1 MKYKLIINLKTYE
14 EGSSENAV
22 KIAKIV
28 KKLENDAKKKD
39 VEIILACQLIDIKE
53 IVSLGVKTYS
63 QHIDEYSFGANTGWV
78 IAESLKMAGVSGTLI
93 SHSEHILSLDEIDKR
108 IKKSREAGI
117 ECCVCARTKKD
128 ASDISKLNPDFIAVE
143 PKELIG
149 GDVSISSAKPEL
161 IEESVKAVKG
171 LPLLVGAGVKNSTDV
186 KKGIELGARGIL
198 VASGVVK
205 AKDVEKAIKDLLSG
219 F

>member
-14 EGSSENAV
+14 ESTCENAI
-22 KIAKIV
+22 KIAKIA
-28 KKLENDAKKKD
+28 KKLESEATKKD
-39 VEIILACQLIDIKE
+39 VEIILCPQNIDIKD
-53 IVSLGVKTYS
+53 IANIGVKTYS
-63 QHIDEYSFGANTGWV
+63 QHIDAISFGANTGWV
-78 IAESLKMAGVSGTLI
+78 VADSVKKAGSNGTLI
-93 SHSEHILSLDEIDKR
+93 SHSEHILELNEIDKR
-108 IKKSREAGI
+108 IKICREAGI

-128 ASDISKLNPDFIAVE
+128 VSEISKLNPDYIAVE

-149 GDVSISSAKPEL
+149 GDISISTAKPEL

-171 LPLLVGAGVKNSTDV
+171 IPLLVGAGVKNSTDV

-205 AKDVEKAIKDLLSG
+205 AKDIEKTLKELISG